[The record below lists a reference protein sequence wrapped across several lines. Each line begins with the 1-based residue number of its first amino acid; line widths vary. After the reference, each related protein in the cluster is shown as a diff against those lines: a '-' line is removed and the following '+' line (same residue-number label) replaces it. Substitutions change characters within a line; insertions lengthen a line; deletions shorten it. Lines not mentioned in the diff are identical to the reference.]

1 MSEEK
6 VQAEDV
12 TAQTQDAAAE
22 AEAAEVTGQA
32 DATEQSAELDVAE
45 LMQQLAAAQAE
56 IPALKEQALRA
67 QAEVQNVRRRAEQDV
82 EKAHKFA
89 LEKFANEMLLIVDNL
104 ERALEASDASDE
116 NVKPLREGVEMTLSM
131 FVSGLAKFQIEQ
143 VNPQGEAFD
152 PANHQAMSMVDAG
165 DAAPNTVVAVM
176 QKGYTLNGRLL
187 RPAMVMVAK

>member
-12 TAQTQDAAAE
+12 TAKTQDAAAE

-187 RPAMVMVAK
+187 RPAMVMVAR

>member
-22 AEAAEVTGQA
+22 AETADVTDQAE
-32 DATEQSAELDVAE
+32 ATEQSAELDIAE

-56 IPALKEQALRA
+56 IPALKEQVLRA

-104 ERALEASDASDE
+104 ERALEASDANDE
-116 NVKPLREGVEMTLSM
+116 NVKSLREGVEMTLNM

-176 QKGYTLNGRLL
+176 QKGYTLSGRLL